1 MTQKIITFVKLSIVG
16 LLFGLPMS
24 VFAQGDV
31 SRGLGSIRLLFPI
44 GGIAGS
50 QSLTGPGG
58 LIYRIISLLL
68 LVAGAIAVLFV
79 IVGGYQ
85 YITAAGNEENAEK
98 GRKTLVNAI
107 IGVVIIVL
115 AYVIINVIVNT
126 VSGSGGLFGTP

>member
-1 MTQKIITFVKLSIVG
+1 MTQKIISFVKLLIIS
-16 LLFGLPMS
+16 LLFGAPSL

-85 YITAAGNEENAEK
+85 YITAAGNEEKSEK
-98 GRKTLVNAI
+98 GKKTLVDAI
-107 IGVVIIVL
+107 IGVVVIVL